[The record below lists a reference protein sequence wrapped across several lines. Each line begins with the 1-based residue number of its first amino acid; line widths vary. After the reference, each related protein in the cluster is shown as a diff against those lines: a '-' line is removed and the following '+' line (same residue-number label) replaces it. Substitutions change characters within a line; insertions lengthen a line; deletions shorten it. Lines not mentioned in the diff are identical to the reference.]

1 MKKLAKV
8 YQFPIHDRNGNYYE
22 AYIDWQYEEFYNEEA
37 ENLRLNPNY
46 YQENPEGYPV
56 FEEDYPK
63 YSQYQI
69 EEYQFENKL
78 TKLL

>member
-8 YQFPIHDRNGNYYE
+8 YQFPIYDRNGNYYE
-22 AYIDWQYEEFYNEEA
+22 AYINWQYDEFYNEEA

-56 FEEDYPK
+56 FEEDYPEFIL
-63 YSQYQI
+63 Q
-69 EEYQFENKL
+69 EYQFKNEL
-78 TKLL
+78 TKSLS